1 MGDPVIISIGGGKG
15 GVGKSSVTANIG
27 ALLVRK
33 EFNVGFIDADLGGAN
48 LHLCLGVRRPKTGL
62 QDFINGKFKSLQE
75 IAVPTILPNSWLI
88 SGASDIV
95 ELANP
100 NFSQKKKII
109 KNLSGMDA
117 DYILVDLGAGSDNHV
132 TDFFAAFPYG
142 IIVTDGL
149 PTSIENAYGF
159 LKNGILRG
167 LSNLFTGN
175 KELQSGIKRFCD
187 PDNGK
192 PFGTITELL
201 EVLSRRYPEEV
212 IMMQE
217 WLKQRK
223 TLLVLNMVKDPDDV
237 KVGTRF
243 IEMVKKYL
251 YINMYY
257 IGYVIL
263 TPDMRKAIKL
273 LRPLVEQNPES
284 PAVSCFE
291 SVTNNLLTLTRGQ
304 TEHGLH

>member
-1 MGDPVIISIGGGKG
+1 MSNPVIISVGGGKG
-15 GVGKSSVTANIG
+15 GVGKSTITANIG

-62 QDFINGKFKSLQE
+62 QDYINGTYKTLQE
-75 IAVPTILPNSWLI
+75 IAIPTIIPKTWLI
-88 SGASDIV
+88 GGASDILD
-95 ELANP
+95 LANP
-100 NFSQKKKII
+100 NFAQKKKII

-117 DYILVDLGAGSDNHV
+117 DFILVDLGAGSDNHV

-167 LSNLFTGN
+167 LTNLFTGQ
-175 KELQSGIKRFCD
+175 KELQNCLKKFVD
-187 PDNGK
+187 PK
-192 PFGTITELL
+192 SHKTYGTISEMLDGL
-201 EVLSRRYPEEV
+201 NAIYPDEVALMRSWLS
-212 IMMQE
+212 
-217 WLKQRK
+217 QRK
-223 TLLVLNMVKDPDDV
+223 TLLILNMVKEPDDV
-237 KVGTRF
+237 KIGIRF
-243 IEMVKKYL
+243 VEMVKKYL

-257 IGYVIL
+257 IGYIIL
-263 TPDMRKAIKL
+263 TPDMRKAIKS

-284 PAVSCFE
+284 LAVTCFE
-291 SVTNNLLTLTRGQ
+291 SVTNNLLTLTKG
-304 TEHGLH
+304 HH